1 MSLENNISIQIK
13 DAMKAKDV
21 TRLDALRAIKSS
33 LILLKTED
41 RNQEVSESKEI
52 LILQKLVKQR
62 KDSAVIFRKQNR
74 IDLAEPEEAQAKV
87 ISEFL
92 PEQLSESEIENF
104 VIESINKINAQGMK
118 DMGKVMEIVSAE
130 LAGKADGKTI
140 SNIVKQK
147 LSSS

>member
-62 KDSAVIFRKQNR
+62 KDSAIIFRKQNR

-92 PEQLSESEIENF
+92 PKQLSESEIENF

>member
-1 MSLENNISIQIK
+1 MSLENNIAIQIK

-33 LILLKTED
+33 LTLLKTED
-41 RNQEVSESKEI
+41 RNQDVSESKEI

-62 KDSAVIFRKQNR
+62 KDSAIIFRKQNR

-118 DMGKVMEIVSAE
+118 DMGKVMGIVSAE

-147 LSSS
+147 LSF

>member
-62 KDSAVIFRKQNR
+62 KDSAIIFRKQNR

-92 PEQLSESEIENF
+92 PKQLSESEIENF

-130 LAGKADGKTI
+130 LAGKADGKSI